1 MGTAVVTLR
10 YARHALSSYKA
21 LCGVVHDAQ
30 LEPVLLLVTASQSVP
45 QVVRGEGRLSA
56 VLELGEEGLGEGG
69 REPGR
74 EGGGREGEGRERVR
88 EEGREGGSQGGR
100 EGEGRERVR
109 EEGREGGRGVL

>member
-10 YARHALSSYKA
+10 YALSSYKA

-69 REPGR
+69 RE
-74 EGGGREGEGRERVR
+74 GGREGE
-88 EEGREGGSQGGR
+88 REGA
-100 EGEGRERVR
+100 
-109 EEGREGGRGVL
+109 REGGRGKGGRG

>member
-1 MGTAVVTLR
+1 MDTAVVTLR
-10 YARHALSSYKA
+10 YALHSYKA

-74 EGGGREGEGRERVR
+74 GGGGEGEGRERVR
-88 EEGREGGSQGGR
+88 EKGREGGECYDLCVAFVSIFTRITQ
-100 EGEGRERVR
+100 
-109 EEGREGGRGVL
+109 